1 MSETSF
7 SKPAG
12 YKNINHS
19 CTVSHHNPN
28 TNDVNPNDVNTNDVS
43 PNPSNSNQA
52 NPNPSNYNQ

>member
-28 TNDVNPNDVNTNDVS
+28 TNDVNTNQSNPNDVNPNDV
-43 PNPSNSNQA
+43 